1 MFKMAKILGGQLLS
15 NDETYALIEKTQ
27 DGDTAARE
35 KLVEANLR
43 LVASIVQRFE
53 GRGCDHEDLFQVGC
67 IGLLKAIAKFNFQY
81 GVRFSTYAVAMIVGE
96 IKRFLRDNSPLRVAR
111 SLKETGVR
119 VNRARESL
127 ANSLG
132 REPTLSEIAAALGL
146 PVEDVVAASEAAY
159 TPASLQDVICGEGA
173 DAVLRQDQLAR
184 LEGDEDSWLKEIA
197 VRELLARLP
206 ERERQV
212 LRWRFFEDRTQAEI
226 AGELGISQAQ
236 VSRIERIALE
246 KLKEAAM
253 DMEDL
258 I

>member
-1 MFKMAKILGGQLLS
+1 MAKNPGTKLLS
-15 NDETYALIEKTQ
+15 DEETFTLLKKAHE
-27 DGDTAARE
+27 GDAAARE

-43 LVASIVQRFE
+43 LVASIVQRFD
-53 GRGCDHEDLFQVGC
+53 GRGYEYDDLFQVGC
-67 IGLLKAIAKFNFQY
+67 IGLLKAIAKFDFEY
-81 GVRFSTYAVAMIVGE
+81 GVRFSTYAVAMIIGE
-96 IKRFLRDNSPLRVAR
+96 IKRFLRDDSPLRVAR
-111 SLKETGVR
+111 SLKETAVR
-119 VNRARESL
+119 INRVRESL
-127 ANSLG
+127 GNSLG
-132 REPTLSEIAAALGL
+132 REPTLGEIAAALGIA
-146 PVEDVVAASEAAY
+146 VEDVVAASEAAY
-159 TPASLQDVICGEGA
+159 APASLQDVICGEGA
-173 DAVLRQDQLAR
+173 DAVLREDQLAR
-184 LEGDEDSWLKEIA
+184 PEADENSWVKEIA

-236 VSRIERIALE
+236 VSRIERLALE